1 MAVMSSDPNKKSART
16 FQCRD
21 VLWETFEQMAR
32 ELECSVD
39 YLINEAM
46 KQYARQRSYGSRTP
60 FPGREAAQMPGSAPQ
75 HGGFVGHTSQPPL
88 VGPHQ
93 GGGGRMQSNAPQHL
107 QGNPTGRLPPPPMRT
122 GSNLPAPP
130 PPSRQAHMQQ
140 QGGLAPPAYPTRQ
153 THTSGMPGAPPRS
166 APPNQGSPRSAPPP
180 LPRQPGQGGMGGGMG
195 MPGMG
200 MGGMP
205 MPGGGANGFPQPMG
219 ATLSVIYQG
228 DKLPITKDR
237 FVIGRGK
244 QSSDLTLKDPNVSR
258 QHAMIEFQNG
268 VYFMVDMGSTNG
280 VEYNGQRIARKQ
292 IAEGDVFRIC
302 DHDLRFTYR

>member
-1 MAVMSSDPNKKSART
+1 MSADPNKKSSRN

-46 KQYARQRSYGSRTP
+46 KQYARQRSYGAGASRTP
-60 FPGREAAQMPGSAPQ
+60 FPGMRGAGESVAPPASSHAPAYPSSAPNAPTNP
-75 HGGFVGHTSQPPL
+75 VPP
-88 VGPHQ
+88 PPQ
-93 GGGGRMQSNAPQHL
+93 MRSNAPL
-107 QGNPTGRLPPPPMRT
+107 GGAGPASSRLPPPPLRPGSGIG
-122 GSNLPAPP
+122 GSNLPPPRPP
-130 PPSRQAHMQQ
+130 P
-140 QGGLAPPAYPTRQ
+140 GLAPPQQSARA
-153 THTSGMPGAPPRS
+153 THGGLGPPSQGPRS
-166 APPNQGSPRSAPPP
+166 NIPPPANRTAPPP
-180 LPRQPGQGGMGGGMG
+180 LPRTATPLPPPPGPSMNGGGFATG
-195 MPGMG
+195 APG
-200 MGGMP
+200 
-205 MPGGGANGFPQPMG
+205 A
-219 ATLSVIYQG
+219 ALSVIYQG
-228 DKLPITKDR
+228 DKVSISKDR

-302 DHDLRFTYR
+302 DHEMRFTYR

>member
-1 MAVMSSDPNKKSART
+1 MSADPNKKSGRN

-46 KQYARQRSYGSRTP
+46 KQYARQRSYGAGASRTP
-60 FPGREAAQMPGSAPQ
+60 FPGMRGAGESSALPPSSGHAPGFPSVAPPTNPVPPPPQ
-75 HGGFVGHTSQPPL
+75 IRANPPL
-88 VGPHQ
+88 G
-93 GGGGRMQSNAPQHL
+93 AP
-107 QGNPTGRLPPPPMRT
+107 PASARLPPPPLRP
-122 GSNLPAPP
+122 GSGIGGANLPPPRAP
-130 PPSRQAHMQQ
+130 H
-140 QGGLAPPAYPTRQ
+140 GGLAPPAP
-153 THTSGMPGAPPRS
+153 PPRG
-166 APPNQGSPRSAPPP
+166 AHGHATHGGLGPPAQRGASNIPPPSSRSAPPP
-180 LPRQPGQGGMGGGMG
+180 LPRTATPL
-195 MPGMG
+195 PPA
-200 MGGMP
+200 P
-205 MPGGGANGFPQPMG
+205 MGANGGFAQPN
-219 ATLSVIYQG
+219 APAALSVIYQG
-228 DKLPITKDR
+228 DKTSISKDR

-292 IAEGDVFRIC
+292 IAEGDVFKIC
-302 DHDLRFTYR
+302 DHEMRFTYR